1 MSKKV
6 VSNPGNEAGERR
18 VLVVEDNVDA
28 ADTMQLILKISGYEA
43 RTAHDGASAVRIAR
57 EFQPQV
63 VFLDI
68 GLPGKDGYQV
78 ARELRGLPQMQ
89 SAFLVALTGY
99 GHDDDRRRANEAG
112 FNAFQVKPVAP
123 EALDQLLKG
132 HFDSAKSADR

>member
-6 VSNPGNEAGERR
+6 VSNSGGDAGERR

-68 GLPGKDGYQV
+68 GLPGKDGYEV
-78 ARELRGLPQMQ
+78 ARELRGLPQME
-89 SAFLVALTGY
+89 SALLVALTGY
-99 GHDDDRRRANEAG
+99 DHDDDRRRANEAG
-112 FNAFQVKPVAP
+112 FNDFQVKPVEP
-123 EALDQLLKG
+123 EALDILLKG
-132 HFDSAKSADR
+132 HFGSSKSDR